1 MPRVLWTFLKVLVGL
16 IVLAAAGGWY
26 VWHSPD
32 RRYAAYEMVLHQ
44 RFHQYDATIQEA
56 AKKRGMDPMLI
67 KAVIWR
73 ESRFRP
79 GKVGVDGERGLMQIT
94 DEAARD
100 WVKGEKV
107 ANFVPTDLFDPKVNI
122 EAGSWLLARALHR
135 YEGKDDPVP
144 FALAEYN
151 AGRSRVAKWAG
162 ERDTS
167 DPNNRTSSQELIAKI
182 DIPGTKSYIETVQER
197 VHYYHQRGEL

>member
-1 MPRVLWTFLKVLVGL
+1 MPRALWTFLKVLVGL
-16 IVLAAAGGWY
+16 TMLAVAGGWY
-26 VWHSPD
+26 VWNSPD

-44 RFHQYDATIQEA
+44 RFHQYDTAIQEA

-107 ANFVPTDLFDPKVNI
+107 ANFVPMDLFDPKVNI
-122 EAGSWLLARALHR
+122 DVGSWLLARALHR

-151 AGRSRVAKWAG
+151 AGRSRVAKWSG
-162 ERDTS
+162 ERDPR
-167 DPNNRTSSQELIAKI
+167 DPNNHASSQELIAKI
-182 DIPGTKSYIETVQER
+182 DIPGTKSYIESVQQR
-197 VHYYHQRGEL
+197 VHYYHQRGQL